1 MKLNHFTKSKN
12 LILSN
17 LHFFLLIII
26 LLIITRIGYWN
37 LIVVEGQWDEITYLI
52 AGREILK
59 GKIPYVDFYEIKTVF
74 SFFPYIVASI
84 FENKILAIRILGSIS
99 ILISTY
105 LLFLQCRQLS
115 NENIAKII
123 CLLFIGLNSSIEYQ
137 SSGITLFIYP
147 FLLLISHTL
156 IFSKKN
162 SNNFFI
168 VGVLTSVVCL
178 MRLNFYPL
186 AIVNFVLLI
195 FIFKVNIKEILS
207 YIFGGLLPLILF
219 ISVYSSLVNNGFYI
233 LYESLFLNM
242 IAAGNYINYLWHSRE
257 IIIYFFDDIIGVI
270 FLFSTLIIIFE
281 KNKIN
286 KAIYYSFIA
295 TSLSVLIVFT
305 GKFQFNNFFP
315 YMCLVSSIL
324 LSYLEIKINL
334 KKFNDKINLN
344 FLKYLKLL
352 LILIC
357 FTPILL
363 SSSIDIIKNYNLF
376 KKLDKKIFSYDN
388 SNLDKNFDSVEYLKQ
403 KIGSNDT
410 IYAYDH
416 FYYLMLNKNLP
427 TNVIHP
433 SVIWRLDR
441 FKNIYGVK
449 NSAEEELSK
458 IFEKDLDWLIIRKDM
473 FGKDVFESPSYYPK
487 EILKLINSKWKLE
500 ETISANKKQYLFKLK

>member
-1 MKLNHFTKSKN
+1 MKLNHFTKSIN

-17 LHFFLLIII
+17 LHFFLLVII

-37 LIVVEGQWDEITYLI
+37 LILVEGQWDEITYLI

-59 GKIPYVDFYEIKTVF
+59 GKIPYIDFYEIKTVF

-84 FENKILAIRILGSIS
+84 FENKIIAIRILGSIS

-115 NENIAKII
+115 NENIAKIT
-123 CLLFIGLNSSIEYQ
+123 CFLFIGLNSSIEYQ

-156 IFSKKN
+156 IFGKKN
-162 SNNFFI
+162 SNNLFI
-168 VGVLTSVVCL
+168 VGFLTSVVCL

-186 AIVNFVLLI
+186 AIVNFILLI

-207 YIFGGLLPLILF
+207 YILGGLLPLILF
-219 ISVYSSLVNNGFYI
+219 VSVYSSLVNNGFYI

-242 IAAGNYINYLWHSRE
+242 MAAGNNINYYWNSRE
-257 IIIYFFDDIIGVI
+257 IIRYLFDDIIGVI
-270 FLFSTLIIIFE
+270 FLFSTLTIIFE

-286 KAIYYSFIA
+286 KVIYYSFIG
-295 TSLSVLIVFT
+295 TTLSVLIVFT

-315 YMCLVSSIL
+315 YMCLVSSIS
-324 LSYLEIKINL
+324 LSYLKIKINL
-334 KKFNDKINLN
+334 KKFNDKINFN

-363 SSSIDIIKNYNLF
+363 SSSINIIKNYNLF
-376 KKLDKKIFSYDN
+376 KKPESRVVKKLFSYDH
-388 SNLDKNFDSVEYLKQ
+388 SNLDKNFVSVEYLKQ

-433 SVIWRLDR
+433 TNIWRLHKY
-441 FKNIYGVK
+441 KNIYGVK
-449 NSAEEELSK
+449 NSTEEELSK
-458 IFEKDLDWLIIRKDM
+458 IFEKDLDWLIIRKEIFD
-473 FGKDVFESPSYYPK
+473 SPSSYPK
-487 EILKLINSKWKLE
+487 QILELINSKWNLE